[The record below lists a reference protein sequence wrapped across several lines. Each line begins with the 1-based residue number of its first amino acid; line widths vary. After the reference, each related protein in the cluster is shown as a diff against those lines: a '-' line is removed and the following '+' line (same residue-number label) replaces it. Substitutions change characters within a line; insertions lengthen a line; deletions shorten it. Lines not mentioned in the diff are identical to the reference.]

1 MNKFIRSI
9 IHFSLRHRYLVF
21 FLTGVLAA
29 IGFISYRNTPIE
41 TFPDVTNTQIIIIA
55 QWPGRSAE
63 EVEKFVSIPLET
75 AFNSVQSKTSLRSTA
90 SFGLCYIRIIF
101 DDNVDDAFAR
111 QQVLSRLGN
120 ADLPDGVKPDVQPPY
135 GPTGEIYRYTLHSA
149 IKNIRELTAIQDWIL
164 DRQFKSVPG
173 VADVNSFGG
182 QEKAY
187 EISVNPS
194 LLFKYG
200 LTSLDVYNAVTRSN
214 INVGGDVLEHNGQ
227 AFVVRGIGI
236 LNDISEIENII
247 ITKINDVPI
256 LVKQIGEVKESGKP
270 RLGWASRDGQ
280 EDVVEGIIVMRKGEN
295 PAEVLARIQEKVKD
309 LNENVLPKGVRINTF
324 YDRTVLMDYATHTVM
339 HNLIEGI
346 VLVTLVVLIFMADWR
361 TTLTVGII
369 VPLALLFAFMLMRIK
384 GMSANLL
391 SMGAVDFGIIID
403 GAVVMVEG
411 IFVALDHKAKDV
423 GMEKFNK
430 LAKLG
435 LFKNVGTEMGKA
447 IFFSKVI
454 ILTCLIPIFAFQKVE
469 GKMFSPLAYTLG
481 FALLG
486 ALVYTLTLVPALS
499 SILLRRNV
507 KEKHN
512 PVVGFFEKYIMR
524 AFRWVYAHQK
534 VSLLTAVVIMV
545 LCLFSAKFLGTEF
558 LPELNEGALWVES
571 ELPMS
576 ISLPEARNTSDKMMQ
591 IIRKFPEVR
600 QTLSQIGRT
609 NDGTDPKGFFNVQI
623 QVDLRP
629 KSEWRKGL
637 TEEMLIDSMDRQ
649 LQKIPGCVFNYS
661 QPIRDNVDEA
671 VAGVN
676 AALAV
681 KIYGPNFHTL
691 DSLANVVK
699 GVLTHID
706 GVDDLGVLRNLGQ
719 PEFRI
724 ELDQQ
729 KMALYGVNIADAN
742 AVIEMALGGK
752 AATQLYEGERKF
764 DVRIRYK
771 EDYRNTEEKITQ
783 LRVPTQDSTRIPI
796 SEIATIRKLTGPAF
810 IFRENNMRYIAVK
823 FSNRG
828 RDLGS
833 TIADAQAQIGKA
845 LTPPKGYHMTWN
857 GEFENQVR
865 ASNTLAHVV
874 PLCLLAIFLI
884 LFITYGNVKDSVLT
898 ILNVPFALIGGI
910 LALHVTGINFSI
922 SAGIG
927 FIALFGVCI
936 QNGVILISVFR
947 KHLDEK
953 MTLHKAIEHGV
964 HSRIRPV
971 VMTALMAAIGL
982 LPAAVS
988 TGIGSETQKPLAI
1001 VVIGGL
1007 ITSTVLTLLILPVI
1021 YSISYNLTHK
1031 REHRKLLRK
1040 MGVISKPGDDTKD
1053 SYKGL

>member
-1 MNKFIRSI
+1 MNKIIKAI

-21 FLTGVLAA
+21 FLTGVLAV
-29 IGFISYRNTPIE
+29 IGFISYKNTPIE

-75 AFNSVQSKTSLRSTA
+75 TLNSVQSKTSLRSTS
-90 SFGLCYIRIIF
+90 SFGLSYIRIIF

-111 QQVLSRLGN
+111 QQVLSRLSN
-120 ADLPDGVKPDVQPPY
+120 ADLPDGVKPEVEPPY
-135 GPTGEIYRYTLHSA
+135 GPTGEIYRYTLHSKT
-149 IKNIRELTAIQDWIL
+149 KNIRELTAIQDWVL

-182 QEKAY
+182 EEKIY
-187 EISVNPS
+187 EISVVPGMLS
-194 LLFKYG
+194 KYG

-214 INVGGDVLEHNGQ
+214 INVGGDVLESNGQ
-227 AFVVRGIGI
+227 AYVVRGIGI
-236 LNDISEIENII
+236 LNNISEVEDII
-247 ITKINDVPI
+247 ITKVNNVPI
-256 LVKQIGEVKESGKP
+256 LIKNVAQVKEAGKP
-270 RLGWASRDGQ
+270 RLGWVSRDD
-280 EDVVEGIIVMRKGEN
+280 ENDVIEGIIVMRKGEN
-295 PAEVLARIQEKVKD
+295 PAEVLQRIQDKVKD
-309 LNENVLPKGVRINTF
+309 LNENVLPKGVKISTF

-346 VLVTLVVLIFMADWR
+346 ILVTLIVLIFMADWR
-361 TTLTVGII
+361 TTLVVAII
-369 VPLALLFAFMLMRIK
+369 VPLALLFAFMLMRLK

-411 IFVALDHKAKDV
+411 IFVALDHRAKEV

-435 LFKNVGTEMGKA
+435 LFKTMGTEMGKA

-469 GKMFSPLAYTLG
+469 GKMFSPLAFTLG
-481 FALLG
+481 FALIG
-486 ALVYTLTLVPALS
+486 ALIYTLTFVPALS
-499 SILLRRNV
+499 SVLLRKNV
-507 KEKHN
+507 REKHN
-512 PVVGFFEKYIMR
+512 FVVNFFEKYIMM
-524 AFRWVYAHQK
+524 AFKWVYARQK
-534 VSLLTAVVIMV
+534 LCLMVAVGIMV
-545 LCLFSAKFLGTEF
+545 VTFFSVRFLGTEF

-576 ISLPEARNTSDKMMQ
+576 ISLPEAKLTSDKMMQ
-591 IIRKFPEVR
+591 VIRKFPEVK
-600 QTLSQIGRT
+600 QTLSQMGRT

-623 QVDLRP
+623 QVDLKP
-629 KSEWRKGL
+629 KEEWRKGL
-637 TEEMLIDSMDRQ
+637 TEDMLIDSMDMQ
-649 LQKIPGCVFNYS
+649 LKKIPGCVFNYS
-661 QPIRDNVDEA
+661 QPIRDNVEEA

-681 KIYGPNFHTL
+681 KIFGPDFKTL
-691 DSLANVVK
+691 DSMARVVK
-699 GVLTHID
+699 GVLNGVK
-706 GVDDLGVLRNLGQ
+706 GVDDLGILRNLGQ

-724 ELDQQ
+724 ELDQK
-729 KMALYGVNIADAN
+729 KMAMYGVNIADAN

-752 AATQLYEGERKF
+752 AATELYEGERKF
-764 DVRIRYK
+764 DVRIRYDK
-771 EDYRNTEEKITQ
+771 EYRNTEDKISQ

-796 SEIATIRKLTGPAF
+796 SEIANIRKTTGPAF
-810 IFRENNMRYIAVK
+810 IFRENNLRYIAVK

-833 TIADAQAQIGKA
+833 TIGEAQQKVNAA
-845 LTPPKGYHMTWN
+845 LKLPKGYTMTWN

-865 ASNTLAHVV
+865 ASNTLTKVV

-884 LFITYGNVKDSVLT
+884 LFITYGNVKDAVLT
-898 ILNVPFALIGGI
+898 IMNVPFALIGGI
-910 LALHVTGINFSI
+910 LALHITHINFSI

-947 KHLDEK
+947 KNLDDK
-953 MTLHKAIEHGV
+953 MTLHKAIENGV
-964 HSRIRPV
+964 HSRIRAV

-982 LPAAVS
+982 LPAAMS

-1007 ITSTVLTLLILPVI
+1007 ITSTLLTLLILPVI
-1021 YSISYNLTHK
+1021 YSRVYNLIHK
-1031 REHRKLLRK
+1031 RENRKLLRK
-1040 MGVISKPGDDTKD
+1040 LGAISSQAPD
-1053 SYKGL
+1053 SQSGSN